1 MKMSK
6 QKLFDELKDL
16 GFDEKVIEDL
26 ETRLV
31 NLKTL
36 QAIINKSKNKVD
48 DTNLD
53 RAVYY
58 GSLAKVTLLIKDP
71 KEFLIF
77 YYYRNREHIGHIH
90 DWLDDLDIHLT
101 LIGRSVHGLQ
111 TPINELEL
119 DLDTINL
126 DPKSPNFSKEFENLL
141 PLFHAFREQYP
152 ILQSDF
158 IEARDLVLRYAKE
171 CFDED
176 NDKHL
181 ANLNNL

>member
-1 MKMSK
+1 MR
-6 QKLFDELKDL
+6 QKDKYFEELKGLGYSDKDILDL
-16 GFDEKVIEDL
+16 DERGIGIS
-26 ETRLV
+26 
-31 NLKTL
+31 TL
-36 QAIINKSKNKVD
+36 QSIIDKSKNEVD

-53 RAVYY
+53 RAVYF

-77 YYYRNREHIGHIH
+77 YYYRNRELYSNLE
-90 DWLDDLDIHLT
+90 DWLEDLNIHLT
-101 LIGRSVHGLQ
+101 IIGKETHGSQ
-111 TPINELEL
+111 VDMSEMEI

-126 DPKSPNFSKEFENLL
+126 DPESPDFAEFFMGHL
-141 PLFHAFREQYP
+141 PLFHAFRRHYP

-158 IEARDLVLRYAKE
+158 IEARDLVLRNAKE

-181 ANLNNL
+181 ANLNDIT

>member
-1 MKMSK
+1 MR
-6 QKLFDELKDL
+6 QKDKYFDELKGLGYSDKDILDL
-16 GFDEKVIEDL
+16 DERGISIQ
-26 ETRLV
+26 
-31 NLKTL
+31 TL
-36 QAIINKSKNKVD
+36 QSIIDKSRSEVD

-77 YYYRNREHIGHIH
+77 YYYRQRELYSNLE

-101 LIGRSVHGLQ
+101 IIGRSTHGLER
-111 TPINELEL
+111 TVNELEL

-126 DPKSPNFSKEFENLL
+126 DPKSPDFAEEFEKSL
-141 PLFHAFREQYP
+141 PVFHAFREHYP
-152 ILQSDF
+152 ILKSDF
-158 IEARDLVLRYAKE
+158 IEARDKVLRYAKE

-181 ANLNNL
+181 ANLNNIT

>member
-1 MKMSK
+1 MR
-6 QKLFDELKDL
+6 QKDKYFDELKGLGYSEKDIVDL
-16 GFDEKVIEDL
+16 DERGIGIS
-26 ETRLV
+26 
-31 NLKTL
+31 TL
-36 QAIINKSKNKVD
+36 QSIIDKSKNEVD
-48 DTNLD
+48 DTHLE

-77 YYYRNREHIGHIH
+77 YYYRNRENIGHIH

-126 DPKSPNFSKEFENLL
+126 DPKSPNFSEEFEKS
-141 PLFHAFREQYP
+141 F
-152 ILQSDF
+152 
-158 IEARDLVLRYAKE
+158 
-171 CFDED
+171 
-176 NDKHL
+176 
-181 ANLNNL
+181 NNYRHGNTRISKKNQ